1 MKDRHIK
8 MRLHNAKAVAYTKIY
23 GVTHPIRPQILCA
36 SFRGRQYADS
46 PRNISEML
54 HELHPEIDII
64 WALNSNDDPYGI
76 IPSYVKK
83 VKYNSKEYYQ
93 SLATSFCF
101 IANNEMRPN
110 IAKRKGQYFIQ
121 TWHGDRSFKKVLYD
135 DLDDWNDTYRAN
147 VVRDDAVTDICLAAS
162 DYGERVYRSAFRYNG
177 EILRVGM
184 PRNDQLLNVSLEKA
198 EIIKKKLNV
207 DTNSKLIMYAPT
219 FRDDKLHES
228 CEVVDIEALVEWLCS
243 ETGDTWKGLYRAH
256 SLGKGIGSNGRV
268 LDVSDYPDMADLLL
282 ISDAVITDYS
292 SVSGDYMLMDRPM
305 VLALFDLDDYTK
317 SSRQLS
323 VSLDEVGLPI
333 AKNMNELHSL
343 MLKSINQKKLL
354 GRDQAMNYYG
364 VTESGDSTRTVVN
377 LIIERFNAFFS
388 RED

>member
-1 MKDRHIK
+1 
-8 MRLHNAKAVAYTKIY
+8 
-23 GVTHPIRPQILCA
+23 
-36 SFRGRQYADS
+36 
-46 PRNISEML
+46 
-54 HELHPEIDII
+54 
-64 WALNSNDDPYGI
+64 
-76 IPSYVKK
+76 
-83 VKYNSKEYYQ
+83 
-93 SLATSFCF
+93 
-101 IANNEMRPN
+101 MRPN

>member
-1 MKDRHIK
+1 M
-8 MRLHNAKAVAYTKIY
+8 
-23 GVTHPIRPQILCA
+23 
-36 SFRGRQYADS
+36 
-46 PRNISEML
+46 
-54 HELHPEIDII
+54 
-64 WALNSNDDPYGI
+64 
-76 IPSYVKK
+76 
-83 VKYNSKEYYQ
+83 
-93 SLATSFCF
+93 
-101 IANNEMRPN
+101 
-110 IAKRKGQYFIQ
+110 
-121 TWHGDRSFKKVLYD
+121 
-135 DLDDWNDTYRAN
+135 
-147 VVRDDAVTDICLAAS
+147 
-162 DYGERVYRSAFRYNG
+162 
-177 EILRVGM
+177 
-184 PRNDQLLNVSLEKA
+184 
-198 EIIKKKLNV
+198 
-207 DTNSKLIMYAPT
+207 
-219 FRDDKLHES
+219 
-228 CEVVDIEALVEWLCS
+228 EWLCS